1 MARGEERR
9 QASKNQTSLSLNGP
23 NFAARPLFLCGSVA
37 FRLAA
42 TGLNVKSWTQITR
55 QFFSHGGRVDGPRHR
70 AFGSVVAG
78 HRRPA
83 GAGANDRLTM
93 KNKSRT
99 APARIPE
106 TLFGYFFLFLF
117 LRDSLEMLER
127 LVVTE
132 HRRSYRQIASF
143 LFLLFF
149 LPDHFRFGRVF
160 GSHFTRMNATDRQEG
175 RTTASISTGDP
186 HDATTRSRSVLFFFV
201 FFLRRASEIGR
212 LVASGVSVRVKRR
225 KRFQSTQIPTASQKG
240 WPPIR
245 WRRAKTK
252 KKKSEDK
259 TKKKNENKNKTKRL
273 AGNGGSQ
280 PKRKAREVR
289 R

>member
-106 TLFGYFFLFLF
+106 TLFGYFFFVSFPPRFPRDARTARGHRTSPLVSTNRFVF
-117 LRDSLEMLER
+117 VFAFFFTGSFPFRPRLRIAFHADER
-127 LVVTE
+127 DRSPGRADDGVDF
-132 HRRSYRQIASF
+132 HRRPTWCDDSESF
-143 LFLLFF
+143 CF
-149 LPDHFRFGRVF
+149 V
-160 GSHFTRMNATDRQEG
+160 
-175 RTTASISTGDP
+175 
-186 HDATTRSRSVLFFFV
+186 FFV